1 MEPKQR
7 GRPPKPE
14 EDRRTVRF
22 EVRLTPAEVEAVKRA
37 TEGKTSTWAR
47 NVILKAAKRK
57 A

>member
-1 MEPKQR
+1 MKPKGR

-22 EVRLTPAEVEAVKRA
+22 EVRLTPAEVEDVKRA
-37 TEGKTSTWAR
+37 AEGKTSTWAR